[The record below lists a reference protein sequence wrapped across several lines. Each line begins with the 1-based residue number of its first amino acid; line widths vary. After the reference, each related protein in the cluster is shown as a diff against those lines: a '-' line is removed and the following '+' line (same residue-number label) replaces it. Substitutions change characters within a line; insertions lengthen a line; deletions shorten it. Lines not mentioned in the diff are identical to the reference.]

1 MRLPAHWM
9 PGARYRYCALVHCSP
24 TGWGGP
30 RRPMSG
36 LAESVLGMDMVD
48 ALDPEGTEIRV
59 LDSLCRLPWRDVLE
73 IGTGNGRLTWR
84 YAERVASVVGLEPD
98 EGRVARA
105 KAATPAA
112 LRDRV
117 VFRHADVATVDLP
130 ASAFDVVLFSWSI

>member
-1 MRLPAHWM
+1 
-9 PGARYRYCALVHCSP
+9 
-24 TGWGGP
+24 
-30 RRPMSG
+30 
-36 LAESVLGMDMVD
+36 MVD

-59 LDSLCRLPWRDVLE
+59 LNSLSRLRGRDVLE
-73 IGTGNGRLTWR
+73 IGMGNGRLTWR

-117 VFRHADVATVDLP
+117 DFRHVDVAAADLP
-130 ASAFDVVLFSWSI
+130 ASAFDVALFSWSI